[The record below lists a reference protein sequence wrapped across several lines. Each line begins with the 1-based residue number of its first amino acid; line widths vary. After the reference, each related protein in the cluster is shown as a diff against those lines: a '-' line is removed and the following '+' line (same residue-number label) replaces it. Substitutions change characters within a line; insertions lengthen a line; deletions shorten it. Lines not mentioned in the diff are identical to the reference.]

1 MARTF
6 QSQKQMLAKE
16 GRSLLKLFLFNV
28 VGLFACM
35 MCGMAVAQGSSNSGT
50 VSVESQPVSEGGL
63 PGGEARQ
70 RVEGKIGAMADG
82 DRVDPYAGEP
92 EPIEQPEKAKRT
104 IGGSWQ
110 SGSIRDSNGNAP
122 ARATGSSGAGGVGS
136 GLLGTLGALGVVIAL
151 IFGGR
156 WAWARVGGRVI
167 ATGSSPVVEV
177 LSRTSIGARS
187 QVLLLRVG
195 ARVLVV
201 SETPT
206 GTRTL
211 SEFDQDEEVAELLTR
226 VESAK
231 ADSVSGGFR
240 DVMSEINQQYNPLQA
255 SQPSS
260 DDGRT
265 GLKTLLAKMRSM
277 NPEPPVR
284 SAGSGGSGKT
294 GGRV

>member
-1 MARTF
+1 
-6 QSQKQMLAKE
+6 MLAKE
-16 GRSLLKLFLFNV
+16 GRSLLRLLLFSV
-28 VGLFACM
+28 VGWFACV
-35 MCGMAVAQGSSNSGT
+35 MCGAAFAQASVGEGASS
-50 VSVESQPVSEGGL
+50 SQSQTSAEVK
-63 PGGEARQ
+63 ARQ

-82 DRVDPYAGEP
+82 DRIDPYAGEP
-92 EPIEQPEKAKRT
+92 EPVEPPEKAKRT

-110 SGSIRDSNGNAP
+110 SGSIRDSSGNAP
-122 ARATGSSGAGGVGS
+122 ASASSSRSSGVGS

-151 IFGGR
+151 IFGVR

-255 SQPSS
+255 PQSSS
-260 DDGRT
+260 DDDRAGI
-265 GLKTLLAKMRSM
+265 KALLSKVRGM
-277 NPEPPVR
+277 NPDQAVR
-284 SAGSGGSGKT
+284 SVNPENAGKT